1 VHLGMSSLELR
12 EGGAKSVMR
21 DMRYMWSE
29 IDSPLFITHQLDSL
43 WMKKRTASRAVAPGG
58 PAERHQGKER

>member
-43 WMKKRTASRAVAPGG
+43 
-58 PAERHQGKER
+58 